1 MPGLAQLIRQ
11 IVCGFDILRPSRA
24 AIRHAFE
31 LAERFNALLD
41 VVYAQPPSLSALV
54 GVRSQRET
62 GVSSHERLRKA
73 IAGVVT
79 PIQGRASL
87 HIVADHAVAAI
98 LGHAERTKS
107 DLIVLGSCPDEIPDE
122 QRSRVADRIVQR
134 TSRAVMT
141 SNEWAWAD
149 PPGIARILLPVTSA
163 TVSPR
168 TAEWA
173 ATLAWTFDGRIELFH
188 VQAAAADDVSP
199 SAALA
204 RGQALLQRW
213 KEELNARGAIVSR
226 ATLGEGNVASRIIER
241 AEATRADLVLI
252 EQPPASSSWPEGVVA
267 AVRRETGA
275 RVISLKSDTD

>member
-1 MPGLAQLIRQ
+1 LIRQ
-11 IVCGFDILRPSRA
+11 IVCGLDVLRPSRA

-54 GVRSQRET
+54 GVRSQREA

-73 IAGVVT
+73 IASVVT

-87 HIVADHAVAAI
+87 HIVTDHAVHGI
-98 LGHAERTKS
+98 LEHAERTKS

-122 QRSRVADRIVQR
+122 QRSRVADRLVQQ
-134 TSRAVMT
+134 TSRAVLT

-149 PPGIARILLPVTSA
+149 PPGIARILLPVGLAAFSA
-163 TVSPR
+163 R

-173 ATLAWTFDGRIELFH
+173 ATLAWRFDGRIELFH
-188 VQAAAADDVSP
+188 VLPETTDDVSP
-199 SAALA
+199 SAAQA
-204 RGQALLQRW
+204 RAQALLQRW
-213 KEELNARGAIVSR
+213 QEQLNARGAVVSR
-226 ATLGEGNVASRIIER
+226 LTVGQGDVASRIIER
-241 AEATRADLVLI
+241 AESTRADLVLM
-252 EQPPASSSWPEGVVA
+252 ESPAVTPPWPHDVVA

-275 RVISLKSDTD
+275 RVLSLKLDPN